1 MAVAAV
7 IVGGLAWR
15 LVVALTAPW
24 YWDEGYVAE
33 LARAVGACTRPH
45 VGGLWDD
52 GFFPLTTSIL
62 APLSAAPFASTPW
75 WSAMVG
81 VRLWAVSLECLTML
95 GLIRLALP
103 SVRPRLA
110 LLALV
115 CYAFLPFAAEYGG
128 RAFYHHLALPLLV
141 AALSWGRSL
150 FDGDEPPSVIPASLC
165 SGLAMASC
173 YWLWWLPA
181 SWAVLLAWKRP
192 RGWVYGLALTTLPA
206 LAVLALNFWPDP
218 SGTWWSVGG
227 ILTLSHE
234 GGAHDLPSL
243 MAALKSLFT
252 TLPFFL
258 PGLVGLSWAAVR
270 EKGPWPWLLFCLLCA
285 ILEPIRQ
292 RGAFGVGI
300 PYPFML
306 AAPLAS
312 LGTALLLDAAI
323 KLGPWRGGLSAA
335 ATLCL
340 FLWPVDFSWLRSISL
355 APKPVDEL
363 TAYLDKNARPGDLV
377 CGMPQFNWRLRP
389 LLRDCDPLDMVA
401 YQGKG
406 NGIYP
411 PGAAATRFAYP
422 CGLENVR
429 YAIVCRIHLMG
440 VFRLNGVALTFLE
453 MERAGWRQV
462 FDDKTFKVYE
472 NPLFGA
478 KPDPTVC
485 ILQVPEY
492 YRRAGA
498 QAVSDG
504 RRDLAL
510 FAQERLQSSTMG
522 LRR

>member
-1 MAVAAV
+1 MV
-7 IVGGLAWR
+7 VGHGRGAPMGRVPRMPHDAWLDPLGPPLCPSQARTSRPCLLR
-15 LVVALTAPW
+15 LPSLRGRIRWP
-24 YWDEGYVAE
+24 
-33 LARAVGACTRPH
+33 
-45 VGGLWDD
+45 
-52 GFFPLTTSIL
+52 GFLPS
-62 APLSAAPFASTPW
+62 SRVAPFGGRFVLGSIPLRRRRAP
-75 WSAMVG
+75 VG
-81 VRLWAVSLECLTML
+81 HP
-95 GLIRLALP
+95 GL
-103 SVRPRLA
+103 SVFGFGHGEL

-115 CYAFLPFAAEYGG
+115 AA
-128 RAFYHHLALPLLV
+128 RLL
-141 AALSWGRSL
+141 GRSPCL
-150 FDGDEPPSVIPASLC
+150 ETAPWMGLRAGLDDAS
-165 SGLAMASC
+165 GPGGA
-173 YWLWWLPA
+173 
-181 SWAVLLAWKRP
+181 
-192 RGWVYGLALTTLPA
+192 
-206 LAVLALNFWPDP
+206 ALNFWPDP